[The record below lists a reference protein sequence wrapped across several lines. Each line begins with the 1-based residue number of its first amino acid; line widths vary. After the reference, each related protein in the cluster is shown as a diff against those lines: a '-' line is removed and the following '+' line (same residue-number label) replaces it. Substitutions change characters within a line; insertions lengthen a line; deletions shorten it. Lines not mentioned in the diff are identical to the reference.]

1 MRILLANEARAGGG
15 GVETYLA
22 GTAAG
27 LVARG
32 HDVALLYG
40 NPSAEIGPTR
50 IDVAQSWS
58 VADLG
63 LEGALSQVRGWAP
76 DVAYSHNMRR
86 LDVDEALARQGP
98 LVKLMHG
105 YFGTCVSGQKAFLF
119 PDPRPCS
126 RICGPAC
133 LALYVPRRCGQ
144 LDLMQ
149 IMPNYRWASRQR
161 ALFPEYRAIVVASRH
176 MRDQYRAH
184 GVPADRVHTIPLFA
198 DPPAPILAA
207 PANPDPVDVVFL
219 GRLTTLKGPGLLLEA
234 VRAVSVLLGRTISV
248 TFAGEGPERERL
260 RRAAEGMPG
269 LNAVFPGW
277 LEVPARTAL
286 LTRAKLLAVPS
297 IWPEPFGL
305 VGLEAATL
313 GVPAVAFD
321 TGGISE
327 WLSEDVNGRLVTP
340 VGDSAAM
347 GTAIAAILIDPS
359 TRARLSE
366 GARATAARLSMDA
379 HLTRLEAVLT
389 AARAS

>member
-1 MRILLANEARAGGG
+1 MMRILLANEAREGGG

-22 GTAAG
+22 TTAAG
-27 LVARG
+27 LAARG

-40 NPSAEIGPTR
+40 NTAAETGPTR
-50 IDVAQSWS
+50 IDVAPSWS

-63 LEGALSQVRGWAP
+63 LERALTQVRGWAP
-76 DVAYSHNMRR
+76 DIAYSHNMRR

-119 PDPRPCS
+119 PAARPCT
-126 RICGPAC
+126 RLCGPAC

-144 LDLMQ
+144 LNVLE

-161 ALFPEYRAIVVASRH
+161 ALFPQYRSIVVASRH
-176 MRDQYRAH
+176 MRDQYLAH
-184 GVPADRVHTIPLFA
+184 GVSGDRVHTIPLFA
-198 DPPAPILAA
+198 GPSTSPVRTTAA
-207 PANPDPVDVVFL
+207 PVDIVFL
-219 GRLTTLKGPGLLLEA
+219 GRLTTLKGPGLLLESARAASA
-234 VRAVSVLLGRTISV
+234 VLGRTVSV
-248 TFAGEGPERERL
+248 TLAGEGPEREPL
-260 RRAAEGMPG
+260 RRAAESLPG
-269 LNAVFPGW
+269 VNAVFPGW
-277 LEVPARTAL
+277 VDVQARAEL
-286 LTRAKLLAVPS
+286 LSRGTLLAVPS

-305 VGLEAATL
+305 VGLEAAAL

-327 WLSEDVNGRLVTP
+327 WLTNGVNGRLVTP

-347 GTAIAAILIDPS
+347 GAAIAAILVDPS
-359 TRARLSE
+359 TRVRLSE

-379 HLTRLEAVLT
+379 HLSRLEAVLE